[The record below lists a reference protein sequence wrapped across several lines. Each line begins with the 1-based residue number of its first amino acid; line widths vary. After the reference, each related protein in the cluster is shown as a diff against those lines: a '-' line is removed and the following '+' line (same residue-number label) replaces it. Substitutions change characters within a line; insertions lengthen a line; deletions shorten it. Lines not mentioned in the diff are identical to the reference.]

1 MHLIHHTPTMYER
14 LTFTQLCNQPIFKDV
29 LLIRITINTTELVCT
44 STGQVFRKMKSG
56 SWKEVQNKRNHNKGY
71 NVILID
77 KKQYTRAKLI
87 LYALHK
93 INLEDKHTNIYHI
106 NGDRLDCSIKNL
118 TYQVPP
124 KQAIV

>member
-1 MHLIHHTPTMYER
+1 MT
-14 LTFTQLCNQPIFKDV
+14 
-29 LLIRITINTTELVCT
+29 ITINTTELVCT
-44 STGQVFRKMKSG
+44 SSGQVFRKMKSG
-56 SWKEVQNKRNHNKGY
+56 SWKEVLNKRNHNKGY
-71 NVILID
+71 NVILIG

-93 INLEDKHTNIYHI
+93 INLEDKYTNIYHI

-124 KQAIV
+124 KQVAA